1 MDYLATSIK
10 GQKMMHLLNLFCIF
24 SCLLL
29 SCNTHQDKA
38 AANNTVV
45 KTDVKIN
52 PYKQI
57 DAIPL
62 PSGFERIKADTG
74 SFAFFLRHT
83 ALKQNT
89 TVYLYNGQPK
99 TNQNAQYALLDISV
113 GHANLQQCADA
124 VMRLR
129 AEYLFAHGLYQQIIF
144 RDNAG
149 TAYIFDA
156 PYTREHFNKY
166 LIRVFGMCGSA
177 SLAKQ
182 LKPVDNFSAIQP
194 GDVLIRGGF
203 PGHAV
208 IVMDVAVNSSG
219 NKIYLLAQS
228 YMPAQDIHVLKNPM
242 APSLSPWYEVN
253 DDPVIQTPEY
263 SFVQQELRKW

>member
-1 MDYLATSIK
+1 M
-10 GQKMMHLLNLFCIF
+10 
-24 SCLLL
+24 SCLLI
-29 SCNTHQDKA
+29 SCNAHQDKI
-38 AANNTVV
+38 AANTTAV
-45 KTDVKIN
+45 KKEATIN

-57 DAIPL
+57 GAIPL
-62 PSGFERIKADTG
+62 PVGFERVKADTG
-74 SFAFFLRHT
+74 TFAYFLRHT
-83 ALKQNT
+83 ALKKST

-99 TNQNAQYALLDISV
+99 ANQSAQYALLDISV
-113 GHANLQQCADA
+113 GDANLQQCADA

-129 AEYLFAHGLYQQIIF
+129 AEYLFASGLYQQIIF
-144 RDNAG
+144 KDNAG
-149 TAYIFDA
+149 TTYAFDA
-156 PYTREHFNKY
+156 PCTREHFDRY
-166 LIRVFGMCGSA
+166 LTRVFGMCGSA

-182 LKPVDNFSAIQP
+182 LKPVNNFSAIQP

-208 IVMDVAVNSSG
+208 IVMDVAANSSG

-242 APSLSPWYEVN
+242 DPSRSPWYEVN

-263 SFVQQELRKW
+263 SFVQHELMKW